1 MRGFAAA
8 APSAAGARGG
18 MPEDLPTS
26 QMSDPAGESTA
37 GAWDSRLLAPSAAG
51 ARGGTHEDLPTSQM
65 SDPKGSELAG
75 TQGFEPR

>member
-1 MRGFAAA
+1 
-8 APSAAGARGG
+8 

-26 QMSDPAGESTA
+26 QMSDARVNRGQTQGFA
-37 GAWDSRLLAPSAAG
+37 DLRGASAAG
-51 ARGGTHEDLPTSQM
+51 VSRGMPEDLPTSQM